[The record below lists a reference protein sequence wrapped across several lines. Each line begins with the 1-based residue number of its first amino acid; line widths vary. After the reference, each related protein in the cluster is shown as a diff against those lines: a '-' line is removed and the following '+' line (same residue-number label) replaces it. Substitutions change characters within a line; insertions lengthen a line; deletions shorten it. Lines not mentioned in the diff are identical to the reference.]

1 MLVASRGHVRRRGH
15 LRHADAEDAP
25 RRARRSRPHTDE
37 DAGDA
42 GFHQLE
48 RGVVLDAVADDD
60 RDLAGPHQR
69 IECELV
75 IRARRV
81 SSRQHRALDDEH
93 VRTGLLDDLRPLFGP
108 GRDGGNSAGHTRR
121 LDRLDPLADE
131 LRLHRLAIGLFEHR
145 VHRGFVGLCD
155 LHDDGSGILVARV
168 HAVEVEHRHS
178 AQLAHRDREIDVD
191 DTVHRRTPKR
201 KRKTEAL
208 AHREGDVDLVGIARH
223 AARHESDLVEAIR
236 APRPPPNPY
245 LEARLLPGN
254 CFSGFDPALIQGVFT
269 PLEWGGFGEL

>member
-1 MLVASRGHVRRRGH
+1 M
-15 LRHADAEDAP
+15 
-25 RRARRSRPHTDE
+25 
-37 DAGDA
+37 
-42 GFHQLE
+42 
-48 RGVVLDAVADDD
+48 
-60 RDLAGPHQR
+60 
-69 IECELV
+69 
-75 IRARRV
+75 

-155 LHDDGSGILVARV
+155 LLDDGSGILVARV

-208 AHREGDVDLVGIARH
+208 AHREGDVDLLRIARH
-223 AARHESDLVEAIR
+223 AARHESRARRPIPISRPDCSPEIASRVSIR
-236 APRPPPNPY
+236 
-245 LEARLLPGN
+245 L
-254 CFSGFDPALIQGVFT
+254 
-269 PLEWGGFGEL
+269 